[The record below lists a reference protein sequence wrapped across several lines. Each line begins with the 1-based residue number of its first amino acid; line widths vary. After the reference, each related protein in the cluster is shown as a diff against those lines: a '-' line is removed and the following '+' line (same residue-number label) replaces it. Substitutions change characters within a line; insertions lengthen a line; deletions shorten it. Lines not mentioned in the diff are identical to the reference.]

1 MPRPPLHRCHFF
13 DLTDQADPLPPTSPH
28 HPCLRAR
35 CHGLLAGL
43 LLTTGLCQAAPPCAT
58 EPQASVVTSPAI
70 STGSIAAA
78 DPSSIEISSAGADV
92 TDLGDA
98 NLKGPVE
105 LHQGTRTLTSE
116 QAIYNATT
124 HAFSASGTVQFK
136 DPKLTVSGTAARWQ
150 TEANSGQFDNASF
163 ELPSLSVRG
172 HADSITLAADGNLR
186 LQKAEYS
193 ACPADHPDWQLCAN
207 SIAINQHDHEGVARN
222 VRLDFMGLPILY
234 LPIISFPVGEERKSG
249 FLFPVLGDSSR
260 KGLTLVTPYYLNIAA
275 NMDATLMP
283 GFMAKRGATIGSE
296 FRFLTSTSSGEFH
309 SDWLPHDTIAGRD
322 RSLLRFFDK
331 SDLFGSLR
339 FDTNIAYASDSS
351 YFQDFAQGPE
361 GTSIPFLTR
370 SAKLTYLD
378 NYWHAI
384 ALVEQF
390 QTIDQTL
397 ANSARPYTR
406 APEVAVDG
414 RWNNA
419 KGLGLEIR
427 GEAVNFT
434 RDTGLQGGRFSIE
447 PSASWLIGQP
457 GEFIK
462 PTIGWR
468 STRYALRNDPGMDS
482 SPSVSMPI
490 ATVDSGLIFE
500 RDTGKHIQTIEPR
513 MLYTYIPYRDQ
524 SKLPSFDTSLPDLN
538 MIQLFRSERFAGGD
552 RLGDAN
558 QLAIG
563 ETSHLVDASSGKQ
576 LLDFTVGEIYYFT
589 PPKVQL
595 PNTPTV
601 TGHTSNLVADL
612 GISAYAHW
620 NVRLGEEWD
629 PHNQHS
635 DLSEVQLQ
643 YQPKGDRV
651 INLGYRFRRSLLEQL
666 DTSFVWPI
674 KDSWNVYAREV
685 FSIKDKQN
693 IESLAGFQYRSGCWR
708 LGVLMRHYVSN
719 QTGTQDTAI
728 TLQFE
733 LNGLS
738 SVGEQS
744 DAFLARSIRGY
755 SSTASENSTE

>member
-1 MPRPPLHRCHFF
+1 
-13 DLTDQADPLPPTSPH
+13 LPPTSPH

-193 ACPADHPDWQLCAN
+193 ACPADHPDWQLRAN

-563 ETSHLVDASSGKQ
+563 ETSRLVDASSGKQ

-693 IESLAGFQYRSGCWR
+693 IESLAGFQYRSCCWR